1 MSVPEIMP
9 RRQFLGMVG
18 GAIWTAGPLCY
29 SVLAE
34 AKGLVRTGVIGR
46 VSFCRASNRQW
57 LRLARDICGENRL
70 LAEIDRSDATAG
82 CGAVLLGSCAT
93 LVVDQKGCHL
103 LP

>member
-18 GAIWTAGPLCY
+18 GAVWTAGPLSCG
-29 SVLAE
+29 VLAE
-34 AKGLVRTGVIGR
+34 ARALVRTGAIGR

-57 LRLARDICGENRL
+57 LRLAREICPEDRL
-70 LAEIDRSDATAG
+70 LAELDRNEATAG
-82 CGAVLLGSCAT
+82 CGAVLLGSRAT
-93 LVVDQKGCHL
+93 LVVDQKGWHL